1 MEREEFKSRLGFILV
16 SAGCAIGIG
25 NVWRFPYMVGQS
37 GGAIFVLFYLGFLV
51 IMGIPILT
59 MELAVG
65 RASGKTTLMG
75 MQMLEKRG
83 HKWHLH
89 GWVCYAGDAIL
100 MMYYT
105 TVSGWMVTYFWKY
118 LVGDFEG
125 VGQDQVPQVYEDLL
139 GDPKGMLIATGIVI
153 FLGFLVLLFG
163 IQKGLERVSKIMMIG
178 LLALIVVLAVNSIL
192 LKNSGEGIR
201 FFLLPDAERASET
214 GWANV
219 ISGAMTQAF
228 FTISLGIGAME
239 TLGSHMSREATL
251 TGESIKIVILDT
263 FVALMSGLIIFPA
276 CSAFSVEPGQG
287 PSLIFQTLPRIFMN
301 MSGGRLWG
309 MLFFLFMIF
318 ASFSTVTAVF
328 ESLVGSLSDNLGWK
342 RRKSILVNFILVL
355 VTSIPCVLGFN
366 HWSDVRL
373 IGENDIMGSEDFIVS
388 NLLLPL
394 GSLVFVVFC
403 TWKFGWGAE
412 KYLEEVNT
420 GKGIRMS
427 RHLIP
432 YFKYV
437 LPALTLIVLIR
448 GLF

>member
-1 MEREEFKSRLGFILV
+1 M
-16 SAGCAIGIG
+16 
-25 NVWRFPYMVGQS
+25 
-37 GGAIFVLFYLGFLV
+37 
-51 IMGIPILT
+51 
-59 MELAVG
+59 
-65 RASGKTTLMG
+65 
-75 MQMLEKRG
+75 
-83 HKWHLH
+83 
-89 GWVCYAGDAIL
+89 
-100 MMYYT
+100 
-105 TVSGWMVTYFWKY
+105 
-118 LVGDFEG
+118 
-125 VGQDQVPQVYEDLL
+125 
-139 GDPKGMLIATGIVI
+139 
-153 FLGFLVLLFG
+153 
-163 IQKGLERVSKIMMIG
+163 
-178 LLALIVVLAVNSIL
+178 
-192 LKNSGEGIR
+192 
-201 FFLLPDAERASET
+201 
-214 GWANV
+214 
-219 ISGAMTQAF
+219 
-228 FTISLGIGAME
+228 
-239 TLGSHMSREATL
+239 
-251 TGESIKIVILDT
+251 
-263 FVALMSGLIIFPA
+263 
-276 CSAFSVEPGQG
+276 
-287 PSLIFQTLPRIFMN
+287 
-301 MSGGRLWG
+301 
-309 MLFFLFMIF
+309 
-318 ASFSTVTAVF
+318 F